1 MNTIDLSAPVAQV
14 IEEHPEVLDI
24 LVNLGFTPLSN
35 PLMRQTVGKIVSL
48 QQGAK
53 MRGIDL
59 ARIQSTLE
67 WNGYD
72 VIGGNQ

>member
-1 MNTIDLSAPVAQV
+1 MNRIDLSAPVAQV
-14 IEEHPEVLDI
+14 IEEHPEVLAI
-24 LVNLGFTPLSN
+24 LVDLGFTPLSN
-35 PLMRQTVGKIVSL
+35 PLMRQTVGKKVSL